1 MAVKAS
7 ATVTI
12 TAYRDISNITR
23 YYKLQ
28 ASSLAIPSKPTANP
42 PSGWSDAEPA
52 YSSGSTNTLYFVDL
66 TVYTDGTWQYSSV
79 SKSSS
84 YEAAKEAYNKAVEA
98 ANTADTAKTNAATA
112 QSTANTAKTNAAA
125 AQDTADTALEN
136 AAAAAKTATNFLS
149 YDSTNGLLVGNKTS
163 GAWSG
168 YRSQILPTA
177 FNILDASGNILS
189 SFGANKVILGRNNA
203 NSEIDLCDGAGTIKA
218 ITSGASTSYPH
229 YDSIEI
235 STQDFMTKSQSFTA
249 KTTAEGDTYL
259 NTAETYMLSYKSTDG
274 AYARL
279 KGECKVIA
287 SGDIYKT
294 GVSAMALEGTS
305 YARTLIFAEFW
316 DESAGTWAQSNQI
329 NVYPNKTTM
338 SKQLIVSGNVSING
352 ITHTGKNKIL
362 WSGAYYMTDTQTAT
376 LSEAISAQ
384 PHGVV
389 FVWSYYKDGAADN
402 SAFNLFFVP
411 KQFVASHNGK
421 GVSMFLI
428 TGTMGSAAS
437 KYLYVSDTSVKG
449 HSNNNAAAA
458 DKTCGITSSPKLFV
472 LRYIIGV

>member
-7 ATVTI
+7 VTITI
-12 TAYRDISNITR
+12 TAYRDTEKITR

-28 ASSLAIPSKPTANP
+28 ASSLAAPSKPTVNP
-42 PSGWSDAEPA
+42 PSGWSDVEPA
-52 YSSGSTNTLYFVDL
+52 YNSSSTNTLYFVDL
-66 TVYTDGTWQYSSV
+66 SVFSDGTWQYSAV

-84 YEAAKEAYNKAVEA
+84 YEAAKEAYNKAV
-98 ANTADTAKTNAATA
+98 
-112 QSTANTAKTNAAA
+112 
-125 AQDTADTALEN
+125 
-136 AAAAAKTATNFLS
+136 AAAKTATNYIS

-163 GAWSG
+163 GSWSG
-168 YRSQILPTA
+168 YRSQILPAA

-249 KTTAEGDTYL
+249 ETIGSGTSYQ
-259 NTAETYMLSYKSTDG
+259 NNSETYMLSYKTSAG

-279 KGECKVIA
+279 KGECTIVS

-294 GVSAMALEGTS
+294 GVSAMALDSTS
-305 YARTLIFAEFW
+305 NTRTLIFSEFW
-316 DESAGTWAQSNQI
+316 DESAGKWAQSNQI

-338 SKQLIVSGNVSING
+338 SKQLVVSGNVGING
-352 ITHTGKNKIL
+352 ITFTGKNKIL
-362 WSGAYYMTDTQTAT
+362 WSGGYYMSDTQTAT

-384 PHGVV
+384 PNGVV
-389 FVWSYYKDGAADN
+389 FVWSYYKDGASDN
-402 SAFNLFFVP
+402 SAFNMFFVP

-421 GVSMFLI
+421 GVSMFLT
-428 TGTMGSAAS
+428 TGTMGSVAS
-437 KYLYVSDTSVKG
+437 KYVYISDTSVKG
-449 HSNNNAAAA
+449 HSNNNSAAAA
-458 DKTCGITSSPKLFV
+458 KGCGITSSPKLFV